1 MPQFPLV
8 RGAESARGGPGALQ
22 PAELLLPPCAGP
34 SKASFDCQIL
44 PTNVNLHIPNQST
57 CVERENG
64 ENESI
69 GLSTPEHPRVSRCI
83 SATWEGRGL
92 RDPIHKHGGA
102 GISARQILTEDTQAQ
117 LATHSCEWDKLA
129 YGDMSFT
136 VQLHTRNEVCTEGT
150 DTTWGRLRGPQ
161 HWGQHSVSILGTLH
175 FTSAKFFLRRAVNI
189 VEMLPGSARALKTVT
204 KSTWA
209 VQPQP
214 AVLGAGGLSPAPP
227 SRMSSLMH
235 PSPSHPHPAA
245 PSRTPSALSR
255 GLRAPPAGHGAPGAG
270 MHLSVPGS
278 NCSPERVVPRGPRE
292 GQSLPEHSIPTRS
305 AAPR

>member
-214 AVLGAGGLSPAPP
+214 AVLGAGGLSPCAPVQDEQP
-227 SRMSSLMH
+227 DAPVPI
-235 PSPSHPHPAA
+235 PSPSRRTVPDSVRPQPRA
-245 PSRTPSALSR
+245 PRATCRARSSGGRDAP
-255 GLRAPPAGHGAPGAG
+255 LRAGFQLQPRTRGAPR
-270 MHLSVPGS
+270 S
-278 NCSPERVVPRGPRE
+278 PRG
-292 GQSLPEHSIPTRS
+292 SV
-305 AAPR
+305 AP